1 MTLKWGEE
9 VFGNMLGTCFQIL
22 LIRMSIFFSVI
33 QTLHF
38 KKIYNIL
45 LTVFKNLKCTIPH
58 VPSRSLL
65 FQALLIFNQVVC
77 CLLISGPACSCCSS
91 PCRWNMQVS
100 PSHSLEYSWN
110 DDWQSRRTTGK
121 ETEMLELKTRNNQN
135 RVSLHFPK
143 TILWPLSALSFE
155 WNMHQFQLSVLIYLP
170 LSLQL
175 ECVYEHSIALLCQQ
189 DLQPTYK
196 RNLEARM
203 SSCQSSTASL
213 QQHFVLR
220 SFGERVFSAPLC
232 LEGECQKH
240 CSTLLCEAGGAK
252 FYPKRFPLH
261 S

>member
-33 QTLHF
+33 QTLHL
-38 KKIYNIL
+38 KKNLQYT
-45 LTVFKNLKCTIPH
+45 LTVFINLKCTIPH

-65 FQALLIFNQVVC
+65 FQALLIFSQVVC
-77 CLLISGPACSCCSS
+77 CLLISGPACSYCSS
-91 PCRWNMQVS
+91 PCRWNMQAS

-121 ETEMLELKTRNNQN
+121 ETEMLRLKTRNNQN

-143 TILWPLSALSFE
+143 PILWPLSTLSFE
-155 WNMHQFQLSVLIYLP
+155 WNMHQFQMSVLIYLP

-203 SSCQSSTASL
+203 SSCQSSTASS

-220 SFGERVFSAPLC
+220 LSGKWVFPAPPC
-232 LEGECQKH
+232 FEGECQKH
-240 CSTLLCEAGGAK
+240 CSTWLCEPGIAK
-252 FYPKRFPLH
+252 IYPKLFPLD

>member
-22 LIRMSIFFSVI
+22 LIRMSIFFFCHPD
-33 QTLHF
+33 TAF
-38 KKIYNIL
+38 KKNLQYT
-45 LTVFKNLKCTIPH
+45 LTVFIYLKCTIPH

-65 FQALLIFNQVVC
+65 FQAWLIFNLVAC

-121 ETEMLELKTRNNQN
+121 ETETLELKTRNNRN

-155 WNMHQFQLSVLIYLP
+155 RNMHQFQLSVLIYLP

-175 ECVYEHSIALLCQQ
+175 ECVYEHSRALLCQQ

-196 RNLEARM
+196 RNLEAECPPAKAAQLLLSDILCWDYLASNFSLHLCVLKDNVRN
-203 SSCQSSTASL
+203 TA
-213 QQHFVLR
+213 
-220 SFGERVFSAPLC
+220 ALC
-232 LEGECQKH
+232 CVNQV
-240 CSTLLCEAGGAK
+240 
-252 FYPKRFPLH
+252 
-261 S
+261 